1 MSLPKHTLALLEY
14 PKIFVLAMQGRWLF
28 TIALLIGMAI
38 CAYNHIML
46 PWVLLGQVAFFLIM
60 VNFGLLFMNHHN
72 ISIGFLVNLGLIAD
86 TMALTEVLLFTG
98 GSTNPMTSLYFLPI
112 LMAALV
118 CSVRFAWLIFGMC
131 LVGYFSLFFWQSPF
145 PIVSDQPQT
154 LLRIHLS
161 GMWLTFAFSA
171 AIITGWV
178 SWLVYALNWRESKLK
193 QAHQQQQ
200 KNERLLSLGI
210 SAATL
215 AHQLSTPIN
224 NLFLLQDEL
233 KHYPNMPKDCL
244 ADLDLMQKQL
254 ELCTESLQQLK
265 ASPQTTD
272 KTINVTTVLI
282 DQLDQWRN
290 LRPNVQLS
298 IDNRLPEQLI
308 AQISPLFWS
317 ALLNILNN
325 AADAGTNN
333 RVELSSMILSTHM
346 LCINIYNRSG
356 HLSSN
361 QLKQAGLT
369 ELTSSK
375 PAGMGL
381 GVMLSHATLAHIGG
395 SVTLRNHTDGGVH
408 AQILLPL
415 TLTENE

>member
-1 MSLPKHTLALLEY
+1 MSAIKQPFALLEY

-28 TIALLIGMAI
+28 TIALVLGMAI
-38 CAYNHIML
+38 CAYHQITL
-46 PWVLLGQVAFFLIM
+46 PWVLLGQVAFFLLI
-60 VNFGLLFMNHHN
+60 VNFGLLFLNHHN
-72 ISIGFLVNLGLIAD
+72 IHISLLVNIGLIAD
-86 TMALTEVLLFTG
+86 TIALTEVLIFTG

-118 CSVRFAWLIFGMC
+118 CSVRFAWAVFCLCLI
-131 LVGYFSLFFWQSPF
+131 GYFSLFFWHLPF
-145 PIVSDQPQT
+145 PLAQNQPQ
-154 LLRIHLS
+154 LILNIHLS

-171 AIITGWV
+171 AIITGWI
-178 SWLVYALNWRESKLK
+178 SWLVHAVNWRDLKLTR
-193 QAHQQQQ
+193 AHQQQQ

-215 AHQLSTPIN
+215 AHQLSTPMN

-233 KHYPNMPKDCL
+233 KHHPDMPESCL
-244 ADLDLMQKQL
+244 ADLNLMQKQL
-254 ELCTESLQQLK
+254 ELCTESLQKLK
-265 ASPQTTD
+265 ASPQYD
-272 KTINVTTVLI
+272 EEKIDLSVVFL

-290 LRPNVQLS
+290 LRPGVKLAIKNK
-298 IDNRLPEQLI
+298 LPEHLI
-308 AQISPLFWS
+308 THVNPLFWS

-325 AADAGTNN
+325 AADAGTNE
-333 RVELSSMILSTHM
+333 VEISSLILANQM

-356 HLSSN
+356 HLSHS
-361 QLKQAGLT
+361 QLQQAGLT
-369 ELTSSK
+369 VLNSNK

-395 SVTLRNHTDGGVH
+395 SVTLKNHSEGGVH

-415 TLTENE
+415 SLEKETT